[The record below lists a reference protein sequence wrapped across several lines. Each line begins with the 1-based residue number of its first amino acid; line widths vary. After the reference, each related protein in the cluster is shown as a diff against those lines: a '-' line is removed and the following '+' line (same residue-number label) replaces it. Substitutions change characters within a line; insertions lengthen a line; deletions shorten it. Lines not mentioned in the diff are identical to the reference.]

1 MAKPRFRMPQ
11 FLLAALLAV
20 GFGLAP
26 TIATASNS
34 PPPVQQNDE
43 AVGMDGGCGFSPRPA
58 ATS

>member
-1 MAKPRFRMPQ
+1 MSKPRFRMPQ

-26 TIATASNS
+26 AIAMASGT
-34 PPPVQQNDE
+34 PAPVKQEDE
-43 AVGMDGGCGFSPRPA
+43 AVGMDGGCGFSPRHA